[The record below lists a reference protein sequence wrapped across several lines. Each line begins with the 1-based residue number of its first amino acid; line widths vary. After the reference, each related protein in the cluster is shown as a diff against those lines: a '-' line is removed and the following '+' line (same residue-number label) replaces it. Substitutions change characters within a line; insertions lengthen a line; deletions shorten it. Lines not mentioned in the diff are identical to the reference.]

1 MWSAQKSHGAKI
13 PLQNTY
19 PVNVKAV
26 SCLIKYIINNSCGA
40 GKIPSNNH
48 ETTQFILL
56 KSVKICQRYLPSQKF
71 LLSCC
76 FGVFLINWNNDKIIL
91 IIIILIITKNQI
103 NLLQPLKNYLDT

>member
-1 MWSAQKSHGAKI
+1 MWSAQKSHEAKI

-71 LLSCC
+71 LLSCS
-76 FGVFLINWNNDKIIL
+76 FGVFFINWNNNDKII
-91 IIIILIITKNQI
+91 
-103 NLLQPLKNYLDT
+103 Y

>member
-56 KSVKICQRYLPSQKF
+56 KCKNLPKIPAKPKISSVVLFWSF
-71 LLSCC
+71 LHKLE
-76 FGVFLINWNNDKIIL
+76 
-91 IIIILIITKNQI
+91 
-103 NLLQPLKNYLDT
+103 

>member
-56 KSVKICQRYLPSQKF
+56 KSVKICHQNSQEIVLWDYQREALT
-71 LLSCC
+71 LL
-76 FGVFLINWNNDKIIL
+76 N
-91 IIIILIITKNQI
+91 
-103 NLLQPLKNYLDT
+103 

>member
-13 PLQNTY
+13 PLENTY

-56 KSVKICQRYLPSQKF
+56 KSV
-71 LLSCC
+71 
-76 FGVFLINWNNDKIIL
+76 
-91 IIIILIITKNQI
+91 IITKNQI
-103 NLLQPLKNYLDT
+103 NLLQPLKNYLDTKFQPSLTFRNREKRIKIKQS